1 LALRRPAQM
10 PCKRHDHTRAKKGN
24 QAQIRRTVV
33 ATHTPVSPKMEMCAE
48 CVSFARHRQR
58 FRTDFT
64 QTHDGFGTLI
74 CGPSQTRGTH
84 ASFTQLR
91 VHSTGRRHGHVTSV
105 GQGHAECEGTVRST
119 GAARHNT
126 ELGSTRSGKR
136 WVHAIGSPWVGRSWR
151 SRDKASEPRPS
162 STSGGRR

>member
-1 LALRRPAQM
+1 MALRRPAQM
-10 PCKRHDHTRAKKGN
+10 PCKRHDHTRAKRGN

-33 ATHTPVSPKMEMCAE
+33 ATHTPLSPKMEMCAE

-84 ASFTQLR
+84 TSFTQLR
-91 VHSTGRRHGHVTSV
+91 VHSTGRRHGHVTMRCFAVCPRHLS
-105 GQGHAECEGTVRST
+105 EGCCHITRL
-119 GAARHNT
+119 AR
-126 ELGSTRSGKR
+126 R
-136 WVHAIGSPWVGRSWR
+136 
-151 SRDKASEPRPS
+151 ASEGSVS
-162 STSGGRR
+162 SSAVRVLRVFALDSYEYELR